1 MKQHPQIAGLFYQED
16 FLSKEE
22 EQALVDN
29 LEKND
34 WEEVISRRCQQFG
47 HYYNQHKKWIEK
59 KFTPFPTYL
68 QPIIERLKK
77 QQLMA
82 YPEGESMWLV
92 Q

>member
-68 QPIIERLKK
+68 QPIIERLK
-77 QQLMA
+77 QQQIMP
-82 YPEGESMWLV
+82 YHEDESMWLV